1 MFHLITILGPTATG
15 KTTLACHLAALLQGE
30 IISADSRQVYRG
42 MDLGTGKDLSDFH
55 LKDYDVPYHL
65 IDIVDPGY
73 EFNVFEFQ
81 QHVVRALEKVEH
93 NGRLPILCGG
103 SGLYLDAVLRGYQLQ
118 RVPEN
123 KVLREFL
130 ETFSMESLTRKLKSY
145 GPVHNTTD
153 INDRHRLIKAIEI
166 ADYSINHPKPDFI
179 MPRVSSINFG
189 LHFERQQLRDRIT
202 QRLKQ
207 RLEEGMVDEVRNLL
221 SSGLLPEQLKFY
233 GLEYRLITQFL
244 MDELTYKEMFE
255 LLNTAIHQFAKRQM
269 TWFRR
274 MENGGVRIHWINGNI
289 NLEEKLATILSF
301 LPKT

>member
-65 IDIVDPGY
+65 IDVVDPGY

-81 QHVVRALEKVEH
+81 QHVARALEIVEH

-123 KVLREFL
+123 KVLREFF
-130 ETFSMESLTRKLKSY
+130 ETLSMESLTRKLKSY

-153 INDRHRLIKAIEI
+153 INDRRRLIKAIEI
-166 ADYSINHPKPDFI
+166 AEHHINHPKPDFI

-233 GLEYRLITQFL
+233 GLEYRLITQYV
-244 MDELTYKEMFE
+244 MGELTYNEMFE

>member
-42 MDLGTGKDLSDFH
+42 MDLGTGKDLTDFH
-55 LKDYDVPYHL
+55 LKGYDVPYHL

-130 ETFSMESLTRKLKSY
+130 ETLSMESLTRKLKSY
-145 GPVHNTTD
+145 GSVHNTTD
-153 INDRHRLIKAIEI
+153 INERHRLIKAIEI
-166 ADYSINHPKPDFI
+166 AEHHINHPKPDFI

-189 LHFERQQLRDRIT
+189 LHFERQHLRDRIT
-202 QRLKQ
+202 QRLRQ
-207 RLEEGMVDEVRNLL
+207 RFEEGMVDEVRNLL

-233 GLEYRLITQFL
+233 GLEYRLITQHV
-244 MDELTYKEMFE
+244 MGELTYNEMFE

-301 LPKT
+301 LPKA